1 MPNRRKIPTVL
12 TGKRRIIFAKICAI
26 AVAQAG
32 LAAASAFLIR
42 DIFDALNANGQA
54 WPTETLAALAVL
66 ALVAV
71 AMAWCRFA
79 ERTGA
84 EVLGQ
89 RYVHILRLKL
99 FDHLS
104 GQPLHRLQGGTRGG
118 HLLRFIGDLN
128 AIRQWIS
135 LGLARLSV
143 SLLMAVDSLAA
154 LGFINFRLALT
165 VAIAIFVGGYISFL
179 LGNRLHD
186 AARTSRRNRARLA
199 SDITERIS
207 MMPVIQAFSQVTRER
222 RRLARRGRRLRK
234 SMIKRARVVGSLR
247 GVSELVTGLA
257 VVAILAVGGIE
268 INAGRASAGSL
279 LAAMSILGMLTPAL
293 RNLSR
298 CLEYWHTYRISV
310 ERIETFLAT
319 PLVDNTEQKAY
330 CDLKPGPGKIE
341 FDNVHA
347 DNRLRGITAMARAG
361 SIITIVGP
369 NGGGKSTLL
378 SLVSR
383 FLQPTSGRI
392 LIDGQD
398 ISTCTIQSLRSAIGM
413 VSADLALMRGTIKRN
428 ICYRCPSATQAELER
443 VCDLCGITDMLTDFP
458 LGLEA
463 RVFEGGTNLSLG
475 QRQRIALA
483 RALIGEPRI
492 LLLDEADANL
502 DPGSMELIDRVLKS
516 FAGTVIV
523 ASHRMERIMHAARI
537 WHVADGQIIETST
550 ASNLLQHKGPT
561 FELLA
566 DVIMPLQHSIRQH
579 NGQSGNELSQAKT
592 TTTTPVDCVERITRH
607 PIERRRL
614 DRVKVLTSQLEPRC
628 PYLLYTPETVNKNL
642 PVLVTVHGISCN
654 AEEHIDAFAEYA
666 DRFGFIVV
674 APVFAK
680 AAYAGYQRF
689 GYSKRNSSQ
698 RSDLALCAIM
708 DDVAEQTGFDT
719 AKFLLF
725 GYSGGGQFAHRFAM
739 AYPDRVISTALGA
752 PGWFSYPSTAAP
764 FPRGLRGVKAALE
777 LDFEPERFLTV
788 PMMVCVGEH
797 DTQRDPALNTSARID
812 SQQGKTRFERGERWV
827 QVMRKHARNCGY
839 DTRYEF
845 HSLLQSTHDFAQ
857 CTQNGG
863 MIERVLK
870 FFQLDIDVSLTQEKE
885 VDTRATHQFTPM
897 EHIVTTTAKV
907 LKFERSN
914 KS

>member
-1 MPNRRKIPTVL
+1 MANRRKIPTVL

-26 AVAQAG
+26 ALAQVG
-32 LAAASAFLIR
+32 LAAATAFLIR
-42 DIFDALNANGQA
+42 DIFDSLSANGPA
-54 WPTETLAALAVL
+54 WPTTTLAALGVL
-66 ALVAV
+66 ALVAM

-79 ERTGA
+79 ERTSA

-135 LGLARLSV
+135 LGMARLSV
-143 SLLMAVDSLAA
+143 SLLMAVGSLSA
-154 LGFINFRLALT
+154 LGFMNFRLAIT
-165 VAIAIFVGGYISFL
+165 VAIAVFIGGFISLL
-179 LGNRLHD
+179 LGNKLHN
-186 AARTSRRNRARLA
+186 AARISRRNRARLA

-207 MMPVIQAFSQVTRER
+207 MMPVIQAFSQVSRER
-222 RRLARRGRRLRK
+222 RRLARKGRTLRK
-234 SMIKRARVVGSLR
+234 SMIERARVVGSLR

-298 CLEYWHTYRISV
+298 SLEYWHTYRISV

-319 PLVDNTEQKAY
+319 PLVDDTEQTNY
-330 CDLKPGPGKIE
+330 SDLEPGPGNIE

-347 DNRLRGITAMARAG
+347 DNRLRGITALAQAG

-443 VCDLCGITDMLTDFP
+443 VCDLCGITEMLSDFP
-458 LGLEA
+458 QGLDA

-483 RALIGEPRI
+483 RALIGKPRI

-516 FAGTVIV
+516 FEGTVIV
-523 ASHRMERIMHAARI
+523 ASHRMERIMRAAQI
-537 WHVADGQIIETST
+537 WHIAEGEIIETST
-550 ASNLLQHKGPT
+550 ASDLLLGQGPT
-561 FELLA
+561 FGLLA
-566 DVIMPLQHSIRQH
+566 DVIVPLQHSIKQ
-579 NGQSGNELSQAKT
+579 NIGLSGSGLTPSNT
-592 TTTTPVDCVERITRH
+592 TAPADFTKMLARNPVG
-607 PIERRRL
+607 RRRL
-614 DRVKVLTSQLEPRC
+614 DRVKVLTSRSEPLC
-628 PYLLYTPETVNKNL
+628 PYLLYIPETVDKSL
-642 PVLVTVHGISCN
+642 PVVVTVHGISCN
-654 AEEHIDAFAEYA
+654 AEEHIDAFAGYA
-666 DRFGFIVV
+666 DRFGFILV
-674 APVFAK
+674 APVFTR
-680 AAYAGYQRF
+680 AAFAGYQRF
-689 GYSKRNSSQ
+689 GYSKRNNSQ
-698 RSDLALCAIM
+698 RSDLALHAIM
-708 DDVAEQTGFDT
+708 DDVAEQTGCDT
-719 AKFLLF
+719 DKFLLF

-739 AYPDRVISTALGA
+739 AYPDRIISAALGA
-752 PGWFSYPSTAAP
+752 PGWYSFPSKSAP
-764 FPRGLRGVKAALE
+764 FPRGLQGTKATFGLE
-777 LDFEPERFLTV
+777 LQPEKFLAV
-788 PMMVCVGEH
+788 PMMVCVGEN
-797 DTQRDPALNTSARID
+797 DTERDPALNTSSRID
-812 SQQGKTRFERGERWV
+812 ARQGKTRFERGERWV
-827 QVMRKHARNCGY
+827 QAMRKRARNLGY
-839 DTRYEF
+839 DTAYEF
-845 HSLLQSTHDFAQ
+845 CSLPQSGHAFKQ
-857 CTQNGG
+857 CTEQGR
-863 MIERVLK
+863 MIEYVVT
-870 FFQLDIDVSLTQEKE
+870 FFQLGAGASPARKKSKIPTIIHQKTQSH
-885 VDTRATHQFTPM
+885 R
-897 EHIVTTTAKV
+897 
-907 LKFERSN
+907 LS
-914 KS
+914 